1 MEVSSPLA
9 SGIIGFRLG
18 LLQADLAGDWP
29 APFLLARL
37 FWAVFIGIRISPGIF
52 IFFFFFF
59 FFFFLLLLY

>member
-37 FWAVFIGIRISPGIF
+37 FWADPDAQASSIRI
-52 IFFFFFF
+52 
-59 FFFFLLLLY
+59 